1 VQSPAYELFDI
12 WLIKLE
18 ADGTVQWERRYGGD
32 SSDEACCIEKS
43 KIGAYYYLGGSTFSN
58 NGDVTD
64 NHGNQ
69 DFWIAKLDEGGQI
82 IWQRAMGGAGL
93 EIARSIFA
101 TQDGGCVVAGTTGS
115 LNSGQVFGHH
125 GMFDV
130 WVVKLDSNGV
140 FEWQKTLGGS
150 SNDIGVAVHQTTDGN
165 YVVSG
170 STISIDGDVQGNDGG
185 EDIWVVYLDS
195 SGELMWQ
202 KTFGGTQ
209 SEVAGGITQTHDGSL
224 VFCGFTRSNDG
235 DVSGNHGQEDFWVVK
250 LSAESS
256 ANKEAGTQPL
266 GVQPNPAGDRVR
278 ISAGW
283 EEAMLQVVISDGLG
297 RVALHR
303 SIQNNDYIDL
313 STLPDGLYFLQ
324 AVGNSGAHYA
334 GKVLKQRE

>member
-1 VQSPAYELFDI
+1 
-12 WLIKLE
+12 
-18 ADGTVQWERRYGGD
+18 
-32 SSDEACCIEKS
+32 
-43 KIGAYYYLGGSTFSN
+43 
-58 NGDVTD
+58 
-64 NHGNQ
+64 
-69 DFWIAKLDEGGQI
+69 
-82 IWQRAMGGAGL
+82 
-93 EIARSIFA
+93 
-101 TQDGGCVVAGTTGS
+101 
-115 LNSGQVFGHH
+115 
-125 GMFDV
+125 MFDV

-209 SEVAGGITQTHDGSL
+209 SEVAGGITQTHAGSL

-256 ANKEAGTQPL
+256 GDQEAGTQPL

-283 EEAMLQVVISDGLG
+283 EETMLQVVISDGLG
-297 RVALHR
+297 RVVLHR
-303 SIQNNDYIDL
+303 NIQNNDHIDL
-313 STLPDGLYFLQ
+313 SALSDGLYFLQ
-324 AVGNSGAHYA
+324 AVGHSGAHYA